1 MQAILIVI
9 TIIIAIMLLNLIA
22 LTWSKLGNI
31 DNKTKTISII
41 VGIVMVYII
50 TFIIFNIS
58 KIGIIY
64 EDPKVMKTIRSVFVM
79 LFTIINSYALLPYFF
94 KKINQINND
103 EIQKNEFQRSLII
116 LLIIIVTLFIFES
129 IYFGN
134 TQQRI
139 LAMK

>member
-9 TIIIAIMLLNLIA
+9 TIIIAIMFLNLIA

>member
-9 TIIIAIMLLNLIA
+9 TIIIAIMFLNLIA
-22 LTWSKLGNI
+22 LIWSKLGNI

-41 VGIVMVYII
+41 IGIVMVYII

>member
-9 TIIIAIMLLNLIA
+9 TIIIAIMFLNLIA
-22 LTWSKLGNI
+22 LIWSKLGNI

-41 VGIVMVYII
+41 IGIVMVYII

-64 EDPKVMKTIRSVFVM
+64 EDPKVMKNIRSVFVM

>member
-9 TIIIAIMLLNLIA
+9 TIIIAIMFLNLIA

-129 IYFGN
+129 TYFGN